1 MSDGTLSTS
10 ITLPRDTYTVGRKK
24 IEVMDNVDGD
34 LTKCTTSADAFF
46 YAEGAIDTKLNGVA
60 FTRPAVV
67 KRVASNVATARFE
80 SFDELFN
87 ASSTTVLNTLNP
99 IYQVFTVDPVAY
111 PNGMYLTKASLW
123 FDEVSDEGTP
133 VHVSVRPVLNGIPS
147 SSTIIALSETVLT
160 TNDDAIEVD
169 PSGEAPRNLID
180 NSDVK
185 TDVTF
190 ESPVYLPPGDYALA
204 VATNDTSISIRTRN
218 APDVADN
225 FGPLYLA
232 NNNGTNTPYADRRLC
247 VELHNATFDTSVT
260 PKFTIGLV
268 NNNFVGNSFYTSN
281 LCLQMKSNCCTI
293 RVKRHCLK
301 MEPKS
306 VTYKDNSQL
315 IMVL

>member
-1 MSDGTLSTS
+1 MIRIVDLSIRPYIPETTIDLALSGLRPSTIVYAFLDGQSIGSAGGYSVLSDGTLSTS

-34 LTKCTTSADAFF
+34 LTKCTTSADAC

-99 IYQVFTVDPVAY
+99 IYQVFTVDPWRIQT
-111 PNGMYLTKASLW
+111 GMYLAKASLW

-133 VHVSVRPVLNGIPS
+133 VHVSVRPILNGIPS

-185 TDVTF
+185 TDFTF
-190 ESPVYLPPGDYALA
+190 ESQFTYP
-204 VATNDTSISIRTRN
+204 
-218 APDVADN
+218 
-225 FGPLYLA
+225 
-232 NNNGTNTPYADRRLC
+232 RRLRISSC
-247 VELHNATFDTSVT
+247 N
-260 PKFTIGLV
+260 
-268 NNNFVGNSFYTSN
+268 
-281 LCLQMKSNCCTI
+281 
-293 RVKRHCLK
+293 
-301 MEPKS
+301 
-306 VTYKDNSQL
+306 
-315 IMVL
+315 